1 MTPQVEDLIG
11 RIKQAA
17 SEAPP
22 CLQDIGMDGR
32 FNGLLNTTNYL
43 DDDACST
50 LGTITFQQFAPK
62 DLKVCFRVPAT
73 EALASLCPIHR
84 RMHHSS
90 DCLRLH

>member
-1 MTPQVEDLIG
+1 MFRTGRVTPKVKELVSQ
-11 RIKQAA
+11 IKQAA

-22 CLQDIGMDGR
+22 RLQDIGVDGN

-62 DLKVCFRVPAT
+62 DLKVP
-73 EALASLCPIHR
+73 LAVQLFPNVFLLS
-84 RMHHSS
+84 
-90 DCLRLH
+90 

>member
-1 MTPQVEDLIG
+1 MLRLCRTGKVTPQIEELISQ
-11 RIKQAA
+11 IKQAA

-22 CLQDIGMDGR
+22 KLSDISVDGK

-62 DLKVCFRVPAT
+62 DLKVSRLTMMQQGAN
-73 EALASLCPIHR
+73 SCPKQ
-84 RMHHSS
+84 
-90 DCLRLH
+90 D

>member
-1 MTPQVEDLIG
+1 MAECAAHRTGRVTSQVEELIG
-11 RIKQAA
+11 QIKQAA

-22 CLQDIGMDGR
+22 CLQDIGVDGK

-62 DLKVCFRVPAT
+62 DLKARLCSAT
-73 EALASLCPIHR
+73 
-84 RMHHSS
+84 
-90 DCLRLH
+90 